1 MPQLIFEAETHAE
14 EDRQFLELV
23 SARNQADALV
33 HATERS
39 LRDLGDK
46 VDAAER
52 GRIESALSDLK
63 DVIKGDDK
71 AKIELKSKALGDAS
85 AALAQKAYEQAQ
97 AAGAGA
103 PGGQAA
109 GAGPGGA
116 DDGVVDAEF
125 EEVKDGKGGRSGT
138 G

>member
-1 MPQLIFEAETHAE
+1 M
-14 EDRQFLELV
+14 
-23 SARNQADALV
+23 

-71 AKIELKSKALGDAS
+71 AKIELKSKALAEAS

-97 AAGAGA
+97 AVRCRRTGR
-103 PGGQAA
+103 PGGWR
-109 GAGPGGA
+109 PGGG